1 MKLLAIGDVIGHV
14 GSEYLRAVLPAF
26 KQKEK
31 VDVVVCNGENSSST
45 NAISPRSAQFLLDSG
60 VDVVTTGNH
69 VFRRRELYE
78 TLDREPLLLRPAN
91 YPSSAPGRGWCTVDR
106 GRYQVTVINLLGLV
120 YLEALGDPFTALD
133 SLLEEAGHPKFC
145 VVDFHAEAT
154 AEKKALAFYA
164 DGRVSALVG
173 THTHVQ
179 TADEQILPGGTG
191 FLTDLGMTGPRLSV
205 LGVKPELA
213 VAKMKDKLPVR
224 FHNAEGP
231 CIMSGVVLTLDDAT
245 GKTTAIE
252 RINVE

>member
-1 MKLLAIGDVIGHV
+1 MRILCIGDVV
-14 GSEYLRAVLPAF
+14 GAAGCDHLRRVLPGI
-26 KQKEK
+26 KRMYGI
-31 VDVVVCNGENSSST
+31 DVCVVNGENAAEG
-45 NAISPRSAQFLLDSG
+45 NGLLPQSAAHIFDSG
-60 VDVVTTGNH
+60 ADVITTGNH

-120 YLEALGDPFTALD
+120 YLEPLGDPFTALD